1 PTIYA
6 YGDTPEDLDMLAIAT
21 KQYYQWQEVGVAG
34 GR

>member
-1 PTIYA
+1 
-6 YGDTPEDLDMLAIAT
+6 DLDMLAIAT

>member
-1 PTIYA
+1 
-6 YGDTPEDLDMLAIAT
+6 DMLAIAT